1 MATLHVQQDYQEFF
15 VARLIAIALVACLSV
30 TATANGAKDTK
41 DRVRRV
47 TQEIPPPVLVRGE
60 SPTMT
65 SLASRMAELHVP
77 GVSVAVIHEGRIE
90 WARGFGVTR
99 AGGPSITETTLFQ
112 AASISKPVFALAVL
126 RLADAG
132 KLNLQTNVNEYL
144 KSWQLPDN
152 EFTRQNPV
160 TLRGVLSHSAGL
172 TVHGFPGYESNAV
185 LPTTIQILDGSPPA
199 NTAPIRVDVPPG
211 SRYRYSGGGYTLAQ
225 QALVDLSGQP
235 LPKLLRDSVLV
246 PLGMTRS
253 TFEQPLPASRA
264 REVALA
270 HRADGTQVAGGP
282 HVYPEIAAAGL
293 WTTPSDL
300 ARYALGV
307 RTALSG
313 NSPVISASMARI
325 MLTPVLEGHALGP
338 RVGGKTSR
346 KYFTHN
352 GGNEGYRC
360 MLVAYEDGEGA
371 VVMTNGDNGGV
382 LMEEVMRGIAS
393 VYDWPDF
400 APPVRAV
407 SSVMPEALEKFIGA
421 YEFNDGSTYVVH
433 KERDRIVGHVPGST
447 PLALYPSSDHELF
460 AREKDL
466 VVVFEVS
473 DGKVSAIRHRQGD
486 WERRGQR
493 VSEARSSKIM
503 AWLDRAAQR
512 FREQKAD
519 PQSESAIRKLIA
531 GLSAGNPDYDSMN
544 PRLAEQTRQQLI
556 GLQRWFEYLGA
567 IKSVEFQRVNETGTD
582 EFRTM
587 FEKGALKVFIRLN
600 EDGRIEAADL
610 APG

>member
-1 MATLHVQQDYQEFF
+1 MATLHVQQAYQEFF
-15 VARLIAIALVACLSV
+15 VARLIAIALAACLSV
-30 TATANGAKDTK
+30 TATANGAKDAE
-41 DRVRRV
+41 DRIRRV
-47 TQEIPPPVLVRGE
+47 TQEIPSPVQVRGE
-60 SPTMT
+60 SPTKT
-65 SLASRMAELHVP
+65 SLAGRMTELNVP
-77 GVSVAVIHEGRIE
+77 GVSIAVIHDGRIE
-90 WARGFGVTR
+90 WSRGFGVTR
-99 AGGPSITETTLFQ
+99 AGGPAVTEATLFQ

-126 RLADAG
+126 KLADTG
-132 KLNLQTNVNEYL
+132 KLNLQTNLNEYL
-144 KSWQLPDN
+144 KSWRLPDN

-199 NTAPIRVDVPPG
+199 NTAPIRVDVLPG

-225 QALVDLSGQP
+225 QVLGDLSGQP
-235 LPKLLRDSVLV
+235 LPKLLRDSVLA

-264 REVALA
+264 SEVALA
-270 HRADGTQVAGGP
+270 HRADGTQVVGGP

-313 NSPVISASMARI
+313 KSSVISASMART

-338 RVGGKTSR
+338 LVGGKTSR

-360 MLVAYEDGEGA
+360 LLVAYEDGEGA

-393 VYDWPDF
+393 VYGWPDF
-400 APPVRAV
+400 APAVRAM
-407 SSVMPEALEKFIGA
+407 SSVAPATLEKFVGA
-421 YEFNDGSTYVVH
+421 YELNDGSTYVVR
-433 KERDRIVGHVPGST
+433 KERDLIVGHVLGNT
-447 PLALYPSSDHELF
+447 PLTLYPSSDHELF
-460 AREKDL
+460 ARDQDL
-466 VVVFEVS
+466 VVDFEVAN
-473 DGKVSAIRHRQGD
+473 GKASAVRHRLGD
-486 WERRGQR
+486 RERRGPR
-493 VSEARSSKIM
+493 VSEARSSKILG
-503 AWLDRAAQR
+503 WLDRTAQR
-512 FREQKAD
+512 FKEQKAD
-519 PQSESAIRKLIA
+519 PQSDSAIRKLIA
-531 GLSAGNPDYDSMN
+531 GLSAAKPDYDSMS
-544 PRLAEQTRQQLI
+544 PRLAEATRQQLT

-567 IKSVEFQRVNETGTD
+567 MKSLEFQRANETGTD
-582 EFRTM
+582 EFRIV
-587 FEKGALKVFIRLN
+587 FDKDAVKIFIRLN

-610 APG
+610 SPG

>member
-1 MATLHVQQDYQEFF
+1 
-15 VARLIAIALVACLSV
+15 VARLIAIALGACLSV
-30 TATANGAKDTK
+30 TAMANVAEDAEP
-41 DRVRRV
+41 RIRRV
-47 TQEIPPPVLVRGE
+47 TQEIPPPILVRGE
-60 SPTMT
+60 SPTKT
-65 SLASRMAELHVP
+65 SLASRMTELNVP
-77 GVSVAVIHEGRIE
+77 GVSIAVIHEGRIE
-90 WARGFGVTR
+90 WSRGFGVTR
-99 AGGPSITETTLFQ
+99 AGGPAVTETTLFQ

-126 RLADAG
+126 TLADAG

-144 KSWQLPDN
+144 KRWRLPDN

-185 LPTTIQILDGSPPA
+185 LPTTIQVLDGSPPA
-199 NTAPIRVDVPPG
+199 NTSPIRVDVPPG
-211 SRYRYSGGGYTLAQ
+211 SRYRYSGGGYTVAQ
-225 QALVDLSGQP
+225 QVLVDVSRQP
-235 LPKLLRDSVLV
+235 LPKLLRDSVLM

-253 TFEQPLPASRA
+253 TFEQPLPVSRA

-270 HRADGTQVAGGP
+270 HRADGTQVVGGP

-307 RTALSG
+307 RAALSG
-313 NSPVISASMARI
+313 KSSVISASMART

-338 RVGGKTSR
+338 LVGGKTSR

-407 SSVMPEALEKFIGA
+407 SSVAPEALEKFIGA
-421 YEFNDGSTYVVH
+421 YEHNDGSIYVVRH
-433 KERDRIVGHVPGST
+433 ERDRIVGHVLGNT

-460 AREKDL
+460 AREKD
-466 VVVFEVS
+466 VVVDFEVA
-473 DGKVSAIRHRQGD
+473 DGKASAVRLRLGNS
-486 WERRGQR
+486 ERRGLR
-493 VSEARSSKIM
+493 ISEARSSKIV
-503 AWLDRAAQR
+503 AWIDQTGQR
-512 FREQKAD
+512 FKEQKAD
-519 PQSESAIRKLIA
+519 PQSEPAIRKLIA
-531 GLSAGNPDYDSMN
+531 GLSAGSPDYDSMG
-544 PRLAEQTRQQLI
+544 PRLAEAMRQQLTA
-556 GLQRWFEYLGA
+556 LQRWFEYLGA
-567 IKSVEFQRVNETGTD
+567 MKSLEFQRVNETGTD
-582 EFRTM
+582 EFRIV
-587 FEKGALKVFIRLN
+587 FDKGAVKIFIRLN
-600 EDGRIEAADL
+600 EDVRIEAADL
-610 APG
+610 APA